1 MSKLGER
8 FAAFRI
14 KRYNRAVSDQSWN
27 FFGGRVFLF
36 ILVIGSVVTSWTYFV
51 FSIAKWNKG
60 FAFESDKYTELLL
73 ALMLACYFGLRKA
86 LARIATAPAG
96 ALDERDLELR
106 NDAFRMAYLVIRR
119 VGLGFVLISSAIL
132 GINGV
137 FYQNFVTRP
146 SYFDAYRD
154 VSLVKWLSNSLVDL
168 MDSGRGIWILLSVL
182 ITLTYCAY
190 SFPLVILGWR
200 QAIGQKIRM
209 SGAPE
214 YETFAEWSAA
224 MRKVT
229 MNFVILMASVAVTP
243 LLLVLLGF
251 LAISRQQSA
260 QYDPFSL
267 EVYLTQFVLG
277 ALTLWCILV
286 YFWSWLS
293 MLRARHL
300 YRSSQAS
307 HLKAARRSNLI
318 MMIATPLVLVGSF
331 GMQDLARFALTNENY
346 QAFMAL
352 SSLVYLMLLL
362 AVAGPSIAMVAAAVA
377 RRKKPVEVVEQATSE
392 V

>member
-27 FFGGRVFLF
+27 FFGGRIFLL
-36 ILVIGSVVTSWTYFV
+36 ILVIGSIATSWTYFV

-73 ALMLACYFGLRKA
+73 VLMLACYFGLRKA

-119 VGLGFVLISSAIL
+119 VGLGLVLFSSAIL

-137 FYQNFVTRP
+137 FYRNFVTRP

-154 VSLVKWLSNSLVDL
+154 VSLVKWLSDSLVDL
-168 MDSGRGIWILLSVL
+168 MDSGRGIWILLSIL

-214 YETFAEWSAA
+214 YATFADWSAA

-229 MNFVILMASVAVTP
+229 KNFAVLMGSMAISP
-243 LLLVLLGF
+243 ILLVLLGL
-251 LAISRQQSA
+251 LAQARQGSTQA
-260 QYDPFSL
+260 MPFSL
-267 EVYLTQFVLG
+267 EAYAFQFALG
-277 ALTLWCILV
+277 SLTLWCILV

-300 YRSSQAS
+300 YRSAHAS
-307 HLKAARRSNLI
+307 HLNAARRSNLI
-318 MMIATPLVLVGSF
+318 MMIVTPVLLVGSF
-331 GMQDLARFALTNENY
+331 GMQDLARSSLNGENY

-352 SSLVYLMLLL
+352 SSLVYLMLFL
-362 AVAGPSIAMVAAAVA
+362 AVAGPSISMVAAAVA
-377 RRKKPVEVVEQATSE
+377 RRMKPIDAVEQAASE

>member
-1 MSKLGER
+1 MSKLGEK
-8 FAAFRI
+8 FATFRI
-14 KRYNRAVSDQSWN
+14 NRYNRAVSDQSWN
-27 FFGGRVFLF
+27 FFGGRIFLF

-73 ALMLACYFGLRKA
+73 ALMLACYVGLRKA

-119 VGLGFVLISSAIL
+119 VGLGFVLVSSAVL

-137 FYQNFVTRP
+137 FYRNFVTRP
-146 SYFDAYRD
+146 SYFDPYRD
-154 VSLVKWLSNSLVDL
+154 VTLVKWLSDSLVDL
-168 MDSGRGIWILLSVL
+168 MDSGRGIWILLSAL

-200 QAIGQKIRM
+200 QAIGQKVRI

-214 YETFAEWSAA
+214 YENFEDWSLAMKRVTSNFAKLMISMAA
-224 MRKVT
+224 APLAM
-229 MNFVILMASVAVTP
+229 ILLAFWAQNSTD
-243 LLLVLLGF
+243 LGPF
-251 LAISRQQSA
+251 DLPTYLFQFGF
-260 QYDPFSL
+260 FSL
-267 EVYLTQFVLG
+267 
-277 ALTLWCILV
+277 ALWCLV
-286 YFWSWLS
+286 VYAWSWLS

-300 YRSSQAS
+300 YRSAQAK

-318 MMIATPLVLVGSF
+318 MMIATPLLLVSSNVV
-331 GMQDLARFALTNENY
+331 QELARTSLNNENF

-377 RRKKPVEVVEQATSE
+377 RRKKPEEAVEQATSE

>member
-1 MSKLGER
+1 MSKLGEK
-8 FAAFRI
+8 FATFRI
-14 KRYNRAVSDQSWN
+14 NRYNRAVSDQSWN
-27 FFGGRVFLF
+27 FFGGRIFLF

-137 FYQNFVTRP
+137 FYRNFVTRP
-146 SYFDAYRD
+146 SYFDPYRD
-154 VSLVKWLSNSLVDL
+154 VTLVKWLSDSLVDL

-200 QAIGQKIRM
+200 QAIGQKIRV

-214 YETFAEWSAA
+214 YSTFADWSAA

-229 MNFVILMASVAVTP
+229 KNFVVLMVSAALTP
-243 LLLVLLGF
+243 LLLVLLGI
-251 LAISRQQSA
+251 LANARRDSTQA
-260 QYDPFSL
+260 EPFSL
-267 EVYLTQFVLG
+267 EAYAYQFALG

-293 MLRARHL
+293 ILRARHL
-300 YRSSQAS
+300 YRSSQAK
-307 HLKAARRSNLI
+307 HLKAARRGNQI
-318 MMIATPLVLVGSF
+318 MMIATPLLLVGSIF
-331 GMQDLARFALTNENY
+331 VQELARNSLINENY

-377 RRKKPVEVVEQATSE
+377 RRMKPEQAVEQATSE